1 MAKEVSLT
9 EVKINGSN
17 MGKERTG
24 YNVPFD
30 PAFAIIA
37 AIKVEEI
44 AMPIFPKTK
53 VRKNNK

>member
-1 MAKEVSLT
+1 
-9 EVKINGSN
+9 

-37 AIKVEEI
+37 AIIVDEI

-53 VRKNNK
+53 C